1 MDESLRVAVRGC
13 EQVEFAFP
21 SRSRGR
27 ADGDDVE
34 GGGGGRSVWRRSE
47 WESVD
52 GEDRRICLFEDF
64 M

>member
-34 GGGGGRSVWRRSE
+34 GGGGGRSVWRRVSGG
-47 WESVD
+47 VLV

-64 M
+64 I